1 MSKSYLSFINERS
14 YKMSIK
20 LINNASACCYLE
32 NNRSNITGVESISL
46 VIKILA
52 KQFCEEIKSAKYEKI
67 VDKKAQK
74 HEINER

>member
-1 MSKSYLSFINERS
+1 MSKTYLSFINERS
-14 YKMSIK
+14 YKMSVK
-20 LINNASACCYLE
+20 LINNASSCYYLE

-52 KQFCEEIKSAKYEKI
+52 KQFCEEKKSAKYEKI

>member
-20 LINNASACCYLE
+20 LINNASTCCYLE

-52 KQFCEEIKSAKYEKI
+52 KQFCEEKKSAKYEKS
-67 VDKKAQK
+67 VDKEAQK

>member
-14 YKMSIK
+14 YKMSVK
-20 LINNASACCYLE
+20 LINNASSCYYLE

-46 VIKILA
+46 IIKILA
-52 KQFCEEIKSAKYEKI
+52 KQFCEEKKSAKYEKI

>member
-14 YKMSIK
+14 YKMSVK
-20 LINNASACCYLE
+20 LINNASSCYYLE

-52 KQFCEEIKSAKYEKI
+52 KQFCEEKKSAKYEKI

>member
-1 MSKSYLSFINERS
+1 MSKPYLSFINERS
-14 YKMSIK
+14 YKMSVK
-20 LINNASACCYLE
+20 LIKNASSCYYLE

-52 KQFCEEIKSAKYEKI
+52 KQFCEEKKSAKYEKI

>member
-1 MSKSYLSFINERS
+1 MSKSYLSFINEHS

-20 LINNASACCYLE
+20 LINNASTCCYLE
-32 NNRSNITGVESISL
+32 NNRSNITGVESISR

-52 KQFCEEIKSAKYEKI
+52 KQFCEEKKSAKYEKI

>member
-1 MSKSYLSFINERS
+1 MSKPYLSFINERS

-20 LINNASACCYLE
+20 LINNASTCCYLE
-32 NNRSNITGVESISL
+32 NNRSSITGVESISL

-52 KQFCEEIKSAKYEKI
+52 KQFCEEKKSAKYEKI

>member
-20 LINNASACCYLE
+20 LINNASTCCCLE

-46 VIKILA
+46 VIKILV
-52 KQFCEEIKSAKYEKI
+52 KQFCEEKKSAKYEKI

>member
-14 YKMSIK
+14 YKMGIK
-20 LINNASACCYLE
+20 LINNASTCCYLE

-52 KQFCEEIKSAKYEKI
+52 KQFCEEKKSAKYEKI

>member
-20 LINNASACCYLE
+20 LINNPSTCCYLE
-32 NNRSNITGVESISL
+32 NNRSNITGMESISL

-52 KQFCEEIKSAKYEKI
+52 KQFCEEKKSAKYEKI

>member
-20 LINNASACCYLE
+20 LINNASTCCYLE

-52 KQFCEEIKSAKYEKI
+52 KQFCEEKKSAKYEKI
-67 VDKKAQK
+67 VDKEAQK

>member
-20 LINNASACCYLE
+20 LMNASTCCYLE

-46 VIKILA
+46 VIKILV
-52 KQFCEEIKSAKYEKI
+52 KQFCEEKKSAKYEKN

>member
-20 LINNASACCYLE
+20 LINNASTCCYLE

-46 VIKILA
+46 VIKILV
-52 KQFCEEIKSAKYEKI
+52 KQFCEEKKSAKYEKI

>member
-1 MSKSYLSFINERS
+1 MSKPYLSFISERS
-14 YKMSIK
+14 YKTRIK
-20 LINNASACCYLE
+20 LINNASTCCYLE

-46 VIKILA
+46 VIKKLA
-52 KQFCEEIKSAKYEKI
+52 KQFCEEKKGAKNEKI

>member
-20 LINNASACCYLE
+20 LINNASTCCYLE
-32 NNRSNITGVESISL
+32 NNRSNITCVESISL

-52 KQFCEEIKSAKYEKI
+52 KQFCEEKKSAKYEKI

>member
-20 LINNASACCYLE
+20 LINNASTCCYLE
-32 NNRSNITGVESISL
+32 NNRSNIIGVESISL

-52 KQFCEEIKSAKYEKI
+52 KQFCKEKKSAKYEKI

>member
-20 LINNASACCYLE
+20 LINNASTCCYLE
-32 NNRSNITGVESISL
+32 NNRSNITGMESISR

-52 KQFCEEIKSAKYEKI
+52 KQFCEEKKSAKYEKI

>member
-14 YKMSIK
+14 YKMSVK
-20 LINNASACCYLE
+20 LINNASSCYYLE
-32 NNRSNITGVESISL
+32 NNRSNITGVESISR

-52 KQFCEEIKSAKYEKI
+52 KQFCEEKKSAKYEKI

>member
-20 LINNASACCYLE
+20 LINNASTCCYLE
-32 NNRSNITGVESISL
+32 DNRSNITGVESISL

-52 KQFCEEIKSAKYEKI
+52 KQFCEEKKSAKYEKI